1 MPNPIDTT
9 TFPGDDIFPEAIT
22 AAAASIRSTGTDVA
36 THSATVLTSWQRLS
50 ADYEAPES
58 GTLLRAMEP
67 VKSDGET
74 FSTQLGSAA
83 TALETFAT
91 EASAIKKTLD
101 GIRTEAKAFTASIKG
116 GVDRVKIIAHGTA
129 HESVPWD
136 EDQASIDKNNALIA
150 QVNAQQVLLWAAE
163 RKCANALH
171 DLTGAAHVE
180 AASGSNPNG
189 YGVDEIPAGTDLP
202 WGHKTDRT
210 EHCGEKS
217 AKAVWHFT
225 ADGIVGGVIGG
236 AAQDIGGLFGAEF
249 PHWDPRTW
257 GWSAETAASAWKGMA
272 MLGQALSPTSIVM
285 ALLPGGQSY
294 RDNYKAL
301 WDGIKA
307 PYTAD
312 KWHDHPAATAGELV
326 GNLLLFAVGVGEVG
340 AGVRAAGAASKA
352 GRVAEE
358 ASAASKAL
366 SAGSK
371 VAKATDP
378 LFLATQAVKFAGK
391 AGGLSVEALSK
402 LFKGVDLTRGVD
414 LDLPARELDFPDV
427 DRDGLDPGQP
437 VDHSHPGDEAPVR
450 DLPADRH
457 GDPATRTEHRDPAD
471 DGSPDRSRDTRP
483 GASAPAHR
491 YDPDAPVRPTTTQAE
506 APHGYRP
513 EDVDA
518 AREHAPVDAQGRPVD
533 HRNGEPL
540 APDNPDGS
548 RAWHMKWDPQ
558 AHEWVAENPGHG
570 LTHPGDLPL
579 TGSPDSFGYDSHGD
593 LLPYANHRPS
603 YTADQVREVWEA
615 AKDADGEVWVM
626 GPDGNPVR
634 VEWEPGQPRQGV
646 WDMGHQSDRPYR
658 DLREDYLSHRI
669 SREEFLEA
677 YHDPDNYRPEDPS
690 RNRSHVDEVH

>member
-9 TFPGDDIFPEAIT
+9 TFPGDDISPEAIT
-22 AAAASIRSTGTDVA
+22 TAAADIRYTGTQVA
-36 THSATVLTSWQRLS
+36 TQAATVLSSWQRLS

-58 GTLLRAMEP
+58 GALLHAMEP

-74 FSTQLGSAA
+74 FSAQLAAAA
-83 TALETFAT
+83 TALETFAD
-91 EASAIKKTLD
+91 EARAIKQTLA
-101 GIRTEAKAFTASIKG
+101 GIRAEANSFLLGIKG
-116 GVDRVKIIAHGTA
+116 GVDRVKIIAHGTT

-171 DLTGAAHVE
+171 DLTGTAHVD
-180 AASGSNPNG
+180 AASPSNPDG
-189 YGVDEIPAGTDLP
+189 YGVDTIPAGADLP

-236 AAQDIGGLFGAEF
+236 TIQDLGGLFGAEL
-249 PHWDPRTW
+249 PSWDPRTW
-257 GWSAETAASAWKGMA
+257 GWSGETAASAWKGMG
-272 MLGQALSPTSIVM
+272 MLGLALSPTSIVM

-301 WDGIKA
+301 WDGISA

-312 KWHDHPAATAGELV
+312 KWRDHPAATAGEAV
-326 GNLLLFAVGVGEVG
+326 GNLALFLIGVGEVG
-340 AGVRAAGAASKA
+340 ASIRAAGAASKA

-358 ASAASKAL
+358 ASAASRAL
-366 SAGSK
+366 RAGSK
-371 VAKATDP
+371 VARATDP
-378 LFLATQAVKFAGK
+378 LFLATQAVKFAGR
-391 AGGLSVEALSK
+391 AAGLSVEALSRM
-402 LFKGVDLTRGVD
+402 FKGIDLAKAADVE
-414 LDLPARELDFPDV
+414 LPPRELDFPVV

-437 VDHSHPGDEAPVR
+437 VDHSRRGDVPPVR
-450 DLPADRH
+450 DVPD
-457 GDPATRTEHRDPAD
+457 DPAPTRTEHRDPAD
-471 DGSPDRSRDTRP
+471 HGSPDRPRDTSP
-483 GASAPAHR
+483 GDRTPVHR
-491 YDPDAPVRPTTTQAE
+491 YDPDAPVRPTTTQGE
-506 APHGYRP
+506 APRGYRP
-513 EDVDA
+513 EDVVA

-540 APDNPDGS
+540 VPDNPDGS

-570 LTHPGDLPL
+570 LTRPGDLPL
-579 TGSPDSFGYDSHGD
+579 TGTPDSFGYDAHGD
-593 LLPYANHRPS
+593 LMPYANHRPS
-603 YTADQVREVWEA
+603 YTSTQVEEVWDA
-615 AKDADGEVWVM
+615 AKNADGEVWVERA
-626 GPDGNPVR
+626 DGEYTR

-646 WDMGHQSDRPYR
+646 WDMGHQPDRPYR
-658 DLREDYLSHRI
+658 ELREQYLNHEI
-669 SREEFLEA
+669 SREEFLRRYQNPE
-677 YHDPDNYRPEDPS
+677 NYTVEDPTV
-690 RNRSHVDEVH
+690 NRSHRNEVH